1 MREQAGALGRNWFAT
16 VTYSALMQY
25 FQVLKKKKGKKGK
38 VKVAEQVPFWTLG
51 TLTSEKLSNSVFKI
65 LEDTHSKLPL

>member
-25 FQVLKKKKGKKGK
+25 FQVLKKNKKKRGKKGK

-51 TLTSEKLSNSVFKI
+51 TLSSEKLLNSVF
-65 LEDTHSKLPL
+65 THSKLPL